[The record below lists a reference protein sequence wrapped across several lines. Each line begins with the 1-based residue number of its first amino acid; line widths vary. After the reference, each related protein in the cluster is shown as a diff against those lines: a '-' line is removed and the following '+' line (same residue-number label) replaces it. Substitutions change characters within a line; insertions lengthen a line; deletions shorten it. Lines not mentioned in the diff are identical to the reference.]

1 MVNGHKKKGL
11 ITNATEAENLSLGY
25 IKLYRSII
33 KKSWYKKSEHVHLFI
48 HILLKAAHSGF
59 ETWYNGYSMTLKPG
73 QLITGRKKLS
83 DETGIN
89 ESKIERV
96 LKLFENEQ
104 QIEQQ
109 KSSSSRLISIVNW
122 KSYQQN
128 EQQSEQRVNN
138 KRTTSEQ
145 RVNTIQEGLIKEKKS
160 KEFINTDGFAEIQQK
175 EINKLSIQDR
185 IQKILKDLSPYEET
199 YGQENIKDF
208 FKYWSELNRSKTKML
223 WELKDTWELS
233 KRLDRWNKRD
243 SKPMGQKII
252 DKKQMVM

>member
-1 MVNGHKKKGL
+1 MVNGHDIKRL

-25 IKLYRSII
+25 VKLYRSII

-48 HILLKAAHSGF
+48 HLLLKAAHSGF

-96 LKLFENEQ
+96 LKFFETEQ

-128 EQQSEQRVNN
+128 EQQIEQRVNN
-138 KRTTSEQ
+138 KRTTNEQ
-145 RVNTIQEGLIKEKKS
+145 RVNTIQEGLIMEKKN
-160 KEFINTDGFAEIQQK
+160 KVNTAGFAEIQQK
-175 EINKLSIQDR
+175 EIKNLSIQARVQEFSDS
-185 IQKILKDLSPYEET
+185 LSSHEET
-199 YGQENIKDF
+199 YGQKMIKAFYDF
-208 FKYWSELNRSKTKML
+208 WSELNKGETKMRMEL
-223 WELKDTWELS
+223 ERTWNLKNRLERWNNNSFKAGELKVV
-233 KRLDRWNKRD
+233 
-243 SKPMGQKII
+243 